1 MRALKNGLLLPLGIL
16 LLWYL
21 VTALHL
27 FSPYLLPSPGTT
39 LQSLGELCASGALP
53 HHLAISL
60 ERVFSGFLLS
70 CLAAIPLGILCGRSR
85 SFESYCWPLLE
96 FLRHVPPLA
105 CIPLIILWTGIGEA
119 SKLTIIFLASFSP
132 LFLNTYS
139 GIKNCD
145 PKLLEVGRSLNFSE
159 SAQIRHI
166 QLPGLNSKGNR
177 RQDGDPGSL
186 FPGDASCLG
195 PQSVQLHGV
204 CAIRQVPVV
213 CFRGPPGQ
221 HCDFVAG
228 RFDVLPVGL
237 CNDPRS
243 RSCCAHAP
251 DFSDSGTALQ
261 DIAAPASIVDW

>member
-1 MRALKNGLLLPLGIL
+1 MRALKNGLLLPVGIL

-119 SKLTIIFLASFSP
+119 SKLTIIFLASFFP

-166 QLPGLNSKGNR
+166 QLPAALEAIAVGLQLSLGYSWR
-177 RQDGDPGSL
+177 ALIGAEPIAASAGIGYLILDAEQMSRPDIVLVGMLCIGIIGSL
-186 FPGDASCLG
+186 IDSIFLNILNRLLPWRQKAGDA
-195 PQSVQLHGV
+195 
-204 CAIRQVPVV
+204 
-213 CFRGPPGQ
+213 
-221 HCDFVAG
+221 
-228 RFDVLPVGL
+228 
-237 CNDPRS
+237 
-243 RSCCAHAP
+243 HA
-251 DFSDSGTALQ
+251 
-261 DIAAPASIVDW
+261 